1 MITIN
6 TLDQGLFFFFLFG
19 TNSTALHVNICLIA
33 FAIKGLQVSISQTAN
48 KLYLHYLRNCTNQC
62 S

>member
-19 TNSTALHVNICLIA
+19 TNGTALHVNICLIA

-48 KLYLHYLRNCTNQC
+48 KLSALPE
-62 S
+62 